1 MRLNLKKYDKVLLV
15 LFSAALIA
23 SFLIWVFE
31 ERFNEKSW
39 SANPSMRYQMADDI
53 IDSDMLI
60 GKSKE
65 DVIELLGLPYKSN
78 LFGKDN
84 IAYRLGRPPS
94 FSESKRTILIIDFEL
109 DHAVQVIES
118 IE

>member
-1 MRLNLKKYDKVLLV
+1 MKFTLKKYDKVLFV
-15 LFSAALIA
+15 FFGASLIA
-23 SFLIWVFE
+23 SFLIWTFE
-31 ERFNEKSW
+31 ERFDQDDWESNTEK
-39 SANPSMRYQMADDI
+39 RYQMADDI
-53 IDSDMLI
+53 IDSEMLI

-65 DVIELLGLPYKSN
+65 DIIDVLGLPYKSN
-78 LFGKDN
+78 LYGKDN

-109 DHAVQVIES
+109 DHAVQVIQS